1 MEDRFAHCS
10 SGCRVGGHATYGEC
24 LRLKGGA
31 VMGLESTGNS
41 YSATQKMH
49 RENAAYRDAVKE
61 GLQPAA
67 PTQAAV
73 DRARRA
79 ADRAGAPVRTA

>member
-1 MEDRFAHCS
+1 MDDLFAHCS
-10 SGCRVGGHATYGEC
+10 NGCREGGHRTYGEC
-24 LRLKGGA
+24 LRAKRSA
-31 VMGLESTGNS
+31 VMGLESTGND
-41 YSATQKMH
+41 YSAAQKMH

-61 GLQPAA
+61 GLEPSA

-79 ADRAGAPVRTA
+79 ADAAGAPVRTA